1 MMPAM
6 SAAAF
11 PLAFIGPI
19 GPWEAA
25 LVLFV
30 GLMLFGKRLPE
41 VGKQVGRTVA
51 DLRRK
56 FQDFKRELNSDEAL
70 REARRAVDGFRRDIE
85 SPRETM
91 RSLSNPVQVFD
102 RLTREDHATP
112 GPGAIAETPTGG
124 SFLGAVP
131 PPENG
136 DHGSGAPPDRP

>member
-1 MMPAM
+1 MPAM
-6 SAAAF
+6 LAAAF

-85 SPRETM
+85 APRETM
-91 RSLSNPVQVFD
+91 RALSNPVQVFD
-102 RLTREDHATP
+102 RLTREDQATP
-112 GPGAIAETPTGG
+112 GPGAIAEAPTGG

-131 PPENG
+131 PENG
-136 DHGSGAPPDRP
+136 DHGGSAPTDRP